1 MKMRPGGELATRP
14 LEFIWLADCSVSMR
28 AHGKIEALNEA
39 IRKSIP
45 FMQEV
50 AYENPNAQVYV
61 RAVKFS
67 SGAHWHLED
76 RTPVED
82 FQWKD
87 LEAEGVT
94 DLGEAFYLLKEAL
107 KVAEMSERALPPVI
121 VLVSDGQPT
130 DDYRTA
136 LKSLLEE
143 PWAVKAVK
151 IAIGIGKSA
160 SKRVLKEFCGENGI
174 EVLSADN
181 AETLVEYIKWVST
194 VVLQAA
200 SSPASQA
207 DNQTTMGIN
216 VSIPLVDEEFEDLE
230 MISVEDV
237 W

>member
-14 LEFIWLADCSVSMR
+14 LEFIWLADCSISMR
-28 AHGKIEALNEA
+28 SQGKIEALNEA

-45 FMQEV
+45 HMQEV

-61 RAVKFS
+61 RAIKFS
-67 SGAHWHLED
+67 SGASWHLED
-76 RTPVED
+76 RTTVEEFIWD
-82 FQWKD
+82 D
-87 LEAEGVT
+87 LTCQGVT
-94 DLGEAFYLLKEAL
+94 DLGAALTLLKDAL
-107 KVAEMSERALPPVI
+107 KVSEMSERALPPVV
-121 VLVSDGQPT
+121 VLISDGQPT
-130 DDYRTA
+130 DDYKIA
-136 LKSLLEE
+136 LKSLMEE

-151 IAIGIGKSA
+151 IAIAIGKSTN
-160 SKRVLKEFCGENGI
+160 KRVLKEFCGENGI

-207 DNQTTMGIN
+207 DDSTTMGIN
-216 VSIPLVDEEFEDLE
+216 VSIPLIDDDFEELE
-230 MISVEDV
+230 TISVEDV

>member
-14 LEFIWLADCSVSMR
+14 LEFIWLADCSISMR
-28 AHGKIEALNEA
+28 SMGKIEALNDS
-39 IRKSIP
+39 IRKAIP

-61 RAVKFS
+61 RAIKFS
-67 SGAHWHLED
+67 SGASWHVEE
-76 RTPVED
+76 RTPIEKFAWED
-82 FQWKD
+82 LD
-87 LEAEGVT
+87 VNGVT
-94 DLGEAFYLLKEAL
+94 DLGQALYLLKDAL
-107 KVAEMSERALPPVI
+107 KVTEMSARALPPVI
-121 VLVSDGQPT
+121 VLISDGQPT
-130 DDYRTA
+130 DDYQSA
-136 LKSLLEE
+136 LKSLMEE

-151 IAIGIGKSA
+151 IAIAIGKSA
-160 SKRVLKEFCGENGI
+160 NKRVLKEFCGDQGI

-207 DNQTTMGIN
+207 LDSSTVGIN
-216 VSIPLVDEEFEDLE
+216 VAIPLVEDEFEE
-230 MISVEDV
+230 IETISVEDV

>member
-14 LEFIWLADCSVSMR
+14 LEFIWLADCSISMKSN
-28 AHGKIEALNEA
+28 GKIDALNDA

-45 FMQEV
+45 FMREV

-61 RAVKFS
+61 RAIKFS
-67 SGAHWHLED
+67 SGASWHVES
-76 RTPVED
+76 RTPVEA
-82 FQWKD
+82 FEWSD
-87 LEAEGVT
+87 LSVEGVT
-94 DLGEAFYLLKEAL
+94 DLGEALYLLKNAL
-107 KVAEMSERALPPVI
+107 QVSEMSERALPPVV
-121 VLVSDGQPT
+121 VLISDGQPT
-130 DDYRTA
+130 DDYKAA
-136 LKSLLEE
+136 LSALMEE

-151 IAIGIGKSA
+151 IAIAIGKSA
-160 SKRVLKEFCGENGI
+160 NKRILKEFCGENGI

-207 DNQTTMGIN
+207 EHTNTMGIN
-216 VSIPLVDEEFEDLE
+216 VSIPVIDEDDDLLDT
-230 MISVEDV
+230 ISVEDV

>member
-28 AHGKIEALNEA
+28 THGKIEALNEA

-45 FMQEV
+45 HMQEV
-50 AYENPNAQVYV
+50 AYENPNAQVYI
-61 RAVKFS
+61 RAIKFS
-67 SGAHWHLED
+67 SGAQWHIEE
-76 RTPVED
+76 RVPVED
-82 FQWKD
+82 FTWTD
-87 LEAEGVT
+87 LEVQGVT
-94 DLGEAFYLLKEAL
+94 DLGEALNLLKGAL
-107 KVAEMSERALPPVI
+107 KVSEMSERALPPVI
-121 VLVSDGQPT
+121 VLISDGQPT
-130 DDYRTA
+130 DDYKTA
-136 LKSLLEE
+136 LASLMEE

-151 IAIGIGKSA
+151 IAIAIGRSA
-160 SKRVLKEFCGENGI
+160 NKRILKEFCGENGI

-207 DNQTTMGIN
+207 EETQTMGIN
-216 VSIPLVDEEFEDLE
+216 VSIPIIDEDFEELE
-230 MISVEDV
+230 TISVEDV